1 MPVTTPTTI
10 AYESVVLNGVR
21 YAILPEARLLE
32 LCRQVGTQPATGAG
46 AAPPPADL
54 DEFAQ
59 THAALGRRLVQ
70 RRRRAGM
77 TQVELARRAGVR
89 VETLNRIERG
99 KTEPDF
105 ATVRKL
111 VAAMNAAEVSINAEG
126 MTANATGITAES
138 TPARN
143 APETA

>member
-1 MPVTTPTTI
+1 MYQLQKGMLMAEPKPATVV
-10 AYESVVLNGVR
+10 YEVVVLGGVK
-21 YAILPEARLLE
+21 YAILPEARLLG
-32 LCRQVGTQPATGAG
+32 LCHQAG
-46 AAPPPADL
+46 AQTKTAAVPAASTDL

-59 THAALGRRLVQ
+59 PQAALGRRLVQ
-70 RRRRAGM
+70 RRRRAGL

-111 VAAMNAAEVSINAEG
+111 VTAMTAAEAE
-126 MTANATGITAES
+126 M
-138 TPARN
+138 
-143 APETA
+143 ETAS